1 MTDAIQHFFDAWGQ
15 PDAARRRDLIAGAM
29 AEPFVYADPRTGQ
42 DITTLETL
50 IAYVGQFTD
59 SAPGWTARVV
69 QSDGHGDHR
78 RVVVAFLDN
87 GEARQ
92 HGTYAARLTDG
103 RIASLVGFVG
113 AGGPS
118 A

>member
-1 MTDAIQHFFDAWGQ
+1 MTDTIQQFFDAWGQ

-29 AEPFVYADPRTGQ
+29 ADPFLYADPRTGQ
-42 DITTLETL
+42 DITTLDAL
-50 IAYVGQFTD
+50 SDYVGQFTA
-59 SAPGWTARVV
+59 SAPGWTAAVV

-78 RVVVAFLDN
+78 RAVVAFRDA

-92 HGTYAARLTDG
+92 HGTYVAHLTEG
-103 RIASLVGFVG
+103 RIDRLVGFVG
-113 AGGPS
+113 AGGLT

>member
-1 MTDAIQHFFDAWGQ
+1 MTDTIDQFFLAWGEA
-15 PDAARRRDLIAGAM
+15 DAARRRDLIAGAM
-29 AEPFVYADPRTGQ
+29 ASDFAYADPRTGQ
-42 DITTLETL
+42 DITTLDAL
-50 IAYVGQFTD
+50 ADYVGQFTD

-69 QSDGHGDHR
+69 QSDGHGNHR
-78 RVVVAFLDN
+78 RAVVAFLDN

-113 AGGPS
+113 AGGLS